1 MPRTH
6 KLNTITEFSRHPA
19 EHIDRLTASK
29 QPELY
34 SHNDK
39 PCVVIQ
45 DVESYERMAELVD
58 YAESRITLR
67 RALSEQG
74 RPLQS
79 FTQEFEASAG
89 ITS

>member
-34 SHNDK
+34 THNDK

-45 DVESYERMAELVD
+45 DAESYQHMAELAD
-58 YAESRITLR
+58 YADSLITIR

-74 RPLQS
+74 RSLQS
-79 FTQEFEASAG
+79 FTQEFEASVG

>member
-1 MPRTH
+1 MPRPR
-6 KLNTITEFSRHPA
+6 KPLSIIEFNRNTA
-19 EHIDRLTASK
+19 EHLERLAATK

-34 SHNDK
+34 THNGK

-45 DVESYERMAELVD
+45 DVESYERMAELAD

-79 FTQEFEASAG
+79 FTQEFEASVG